1 VAAARESGALVE
13 LQYALQMLAN
23 YVSLTGDLARAIDLV
38 EEERQL
44 SIATRMRVSG
54 HSDAILAALRGE
66 SERALVLIQKMRNL
80 STEDGQG
87 RMVAFSDYLSSF
99 HHNALGQHE
108 QALDCARR
116 VMDWGV
122 FGYHTLAASELAEAA
137 SRQGDTAVL
146 AEVASWVRA
155 RAKATPTVWAS
166 GVSALVDAL
175 AADTPED
182 ADGLYRTA
190 VTLLSQTPLRIA
202 SARAQLL
209 YGEWLRRCGRKADA
223 LVQLTAA
230 HDALANMGLKSF
242 AERARREV
250 SVTTRRRVRK
260 QLDDPSAELTGQ
272 EQQVAHL
279 VQAGLTNREI
289 GVRLYLSPRTV
300 EWHLRNVFGKIGIS
314 SRHQLRDANLA
325 PYLPAG

>member
-1 VAAARESGALVE
+1 
-13 LQYALQMLAN
+13 
-23 YVSLTGDLARAIDLV
+23 
-38 EEERQL
+38 
-44 SIATRMRVSG
+44 
-54 HSDAILAALRGE
+54 
-66 SERALVLIQKMRNL
+66 
-80 STEDGQG
+80 
-87 RMVAFSDYLSSF
+87 
-99 HHNALGQHE
+99 
-108 QALDCARR
+108 
-116 VMDWGV
+116 
-122 FGYHTLAASELAEAA
+122 
-137 SRQGDTAVL
+137 
-146 AEVASWVRA
+146 
-155 RAKATPTVWAS
+155 
-166 GVSALVDAL
+166 VDAL